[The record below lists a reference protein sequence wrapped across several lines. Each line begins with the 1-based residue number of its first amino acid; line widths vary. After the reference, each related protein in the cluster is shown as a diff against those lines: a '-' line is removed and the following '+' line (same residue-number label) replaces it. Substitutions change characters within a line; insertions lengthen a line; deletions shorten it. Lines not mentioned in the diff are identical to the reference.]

1 MTGSPT
7 MRRRRLAAE
16 LRRLR
21 HEAGLSIDD
30 AVSQLGWPSSKL
42 SRIENRQI
50 GIKTTDLRK
59 LLTLY
64 KVNDQA
70 QQQALLDMARRAG
83 ERGWWQAYG
92 DVMPSEYS
100 TYVGLEAE
108 ASEIRTYQ
116 PELVHG
122 LLQTEAYARAVI
134 RTFRPNDTAEEIDR
148 RVEVRLA
155 RQQILTGS
163 NPPRVR
169 VVLNEGAVRRR
180 VGGPGVMREQLHY
193 LASERDRGNVIV
205 QIMPFTAGEHPA
217 MTGPFV
223 ILDFPEPTD
232 LGVVVV
238 ENMSSALSLEKPEDL
253 RRYTMAFDYLS
264 AAALGPKESRDMLI
278 ALAEELS

>member
-1 MTGSPT
+1 

-21 HEAGLSIDD
+21 REAGLSIED
-30 AVSQLGWPSSKL
+30 AVGQLGWPSSKL

-64 KVNDQA
+64 GVNDQA

-100 TYVGLEAE
+100 NYVGLEAE

-116 PELVHG
+116 PELVYG

-134 RTFRPNDTAEEIDR
+134 RAFRPNDTAEEIDR

-155 RQQILTGS
+155 RQQILTGD

-169 VVLNEGAVRRR
+169 VVLNEAVIRRQ

-223 ILDFPEPTD
+223 IVDFPEPTD

-253 RRYTMAFDYLS
+253 SRYGMAFDYLS
-264 AAALGPKESRDMLI
+264 AAALGPKESRDMLT